1 MNEMMKNV
9 TTQWPGVP
17 DAFVSKFGALC
28 KGALCGWDRLRLR
41 GTLRVLCYAEGMRS
55 YLSCLGIH
63 LKDFQA
69 YAQALTEQVRT
80 RAVEAAAA
88 AGRPYRF
95 LQSSSIDKLT
105 IARQIALKDNL
116 TEGVIA
122 VFAAVEPCTATTIR
136 LDRESGLLTPARE
149 YRKCLHLYHYL
160 LHPIFGLCHVR
171 LQTWFPF
178 EVEVWINGREWLARQ
193 MDQAGLAYVR
203 RGNCFTQIDDLPAA
217 QKLFE
222 RQSYCDWQKRLRALL
237 DQTHPLHRQITRPMP
252 YPHYYWSVNES
263 EFSTDVMFK
272 DADSLE
278 ALYPGW
284 VHHGL
289 RSFSSP
295 DIMRYLGHVVP
306 AASGRVNGHFK
317 DELIS
322 SYQHRRE
329 GVRLKHRVGTNSIK
343 MYDKAGNI
351 LRVESTVNR
360 PQAFKILRPKI
371 GRGKRRP
378 GRPALAWQKMRSA
391 VADLPARANLGR
403 AANARYL
410 SALASTQATTAFGP
424 TVQDICQ
431 PITHRGRRYR
441 GLNPLALPDA
451 TVLEFISRGEYT
463 VQGFRNRDL
472 QAILYR
478 GRPATDKE
486 RRRRTGAVSRKLR
499 LLRAHALIRK
509 VPGRHCYLVTE
520 DGRKKLTALLAARQA
535 DVAQLT
541 KLAA

>member
-1 MNEMMKNV
+1 MKNKPMS
-9 TTQWPGVP
+9 QWPGVP
-17 DAFVSKFGALC
+17 DAFVSKFGVLC

-41 GTLRVLCYAEGMRS
+41 GTLRALCYPEGMRA
-55 YLSCLGIH
+55 YLSTLGVH

-69 YAQALTEQVRT
+69 FAQKLTERVRAT
-80 RAVEAAAA
+80 AIAGAKAAR
-88 AGRPYRF
+88 RPYIF
-95 LQSSSIDKLT
+95 LPSATGDKMPR
-105 IARQIALKDNL
+105 ARELVQMDGL
-116 TEGVIA
+116 TEGLVA
-122 VFAAVEPCTATTIR
+122 VFAAVESCRATTIR
-136 LDRESGLLTPARE
+136 FERETGLLTPARE

-203 RGNCFTQIDDLPAA
+203 RGNCFTQIADLPAA

-222 RQSYCDWQKRLRALL
+222 RQSDCDWQKRMPQLL

-252 YPHYYWSVNES
+252 YLHYYWSVCES
-263 EFSTDVMFK
+263 EYATDVMFK
-272 DADSLE
+272 DPSDLD

-289 RSFSSP
+289 RSFASP

-306 AASGRVNGHFK
+306 ASTGRVNRNFK

-322 SYQHRRE
+322 NYQHRRE
-329 GVRLKHRVGTNSIK
+329 GVRLKHSVGANSIK

-351 LRVESTVNR
+351 LRVENTINR
-360 PQAFKILRPKI
+360 PEAFKILRPKI

-378 GRPALAWQKMRSA
+378 GRPALAWQKMRGA

-403 AANARYL
+403 TANARYL
-410 SALASTQATTAFGP
+410 SALASTEATTAFGP
-424 TVQDICQ
+424 AVQDICQ
-431 PITHRGRRYR
+431 PVTHRGRRYR
-441 GLNPLALPDA
+441 GLNPLAQGDA

-463 VQGFRNRDL
+463 VQGLRNRDL

-478 GRPATDKE
+478 GRPTTDKE

-499 LLRAHALIRK
+499 LLRAHGLIRK
-509 VPGRHCYLVTE
+509 VQGRHCYVVTE
-520 DGRKKLTALLAARQA
+520 DGRTKLTALLAARQA
-535 DVAQLT
+535 DVVQLT

>member
-1 MNEMMKNV
+1 MMK
-9 TTQWPGVP
+9 TTPTQWLGVP
-17 DAFVSKFGALC
+17 DDFVSKFGALC

-41 GTLRVLCYAEGMRS
+41 GTLRALCYPKGMRA
-55 YLSCLGIH
+55 YLSNLGVH

-69 YAQALTEQVRT
+69 FAQKLTEQVRT
-80 RAVEAAAA
+80 RAIADAKA

-95 LQSSSIDKLT
+95 LPSSAIDKLT
-105 IARQIALKDNL
+105 LARQIARQDNL
-116 TEGVIA
+116 TEGLVA

-136 LDRESGLLTPARE
+136 FDRENGLLTPARE

-193 MDQAGLAYVR
+193 LDQAGLAYVR
-203 RGNCFTQIDDLPAA
+203 RGNCFTQIDNLPAA
-217 QKLFE
+217 QKLFD
-222 RQSYCDWQKRLRALL
+222 RQSYCDWQKRMRVLL

-252 YPHYYWSVNES
+252 DPHYYWTVKES
-263 EFSTDVMFK
+263 EYATDVMFNE
-272 DADSLE
+272 ADSLE
-278 ALYPGW
+278 ALYPSW

-306 AASGRVNGHFK
+306 ATSGRVNGHFK

-329 GVRLKHRVGTNSIK
+329 GVRLKHSVGTNSIK

-351 LRVESTVNR
+351 LRVENTVNR
-360 PQAFKILRPKI
+360 PQAFKILRPKV
-371 GRGKRRP
+371 GRSQKRP
-378 GRPALAWQKMRSA
+378 GRPALAWQQMRGA
-391 VADLPARANLGR
+391 VADLPARAKLGR

-410 SALASTQATTAFGP
+410 GALASTEGTTAFGP
-424 TVQDICQ
+424 AVQDLCR
-431 PITHRGRRYR
+431 PLTLRGRRYR
-441 GLNPLALPDA
+441 ALNPFAPSDA

-478 GRPATDKE
+478 GRPTTDKE

-499 LLRAHALIRK
+499 LLRAHGLIRK
-509 VPGRHCYLVTE
+509 VQGRHCYIVTE

>member
-1 MNEMMKNV
+1 MKKPP
-9 TTQWPGVP
+9 TQWLGVP

-41 GTLRVLCYAEGMRS
+41 GTLRSLCYPKGMRS
-55 YLSCLGIH
+55 YLSTLGVH
-63 LKDFQA
+63 LKDFKTF
-69 YAQALTEQVRT
+69 AQELTEKVRQ
-80 RAVEAAAA
+80 RAIEETKA

-95 LQSSSIDKLT
+95 LQSSSTDKLT
-105 IARQIALKDNL
+105 LARQIALQDNI
-116 TEGVIA
+116 TEGLVA
-122 VFAAVEPCTATTIR
+122 VFAAVELCTATTIR
-136 LDRESGLLTPARE
+136 FDRESGLLVPSRE

-193 MDQAGLAYVR
+193 MDQAGLAYMR
-203 RGNCFTQIDDLPAA
+203 RGNCFTHLDDLPAA
-217 QKLFE
+217 QKLFD
-222 RQSYCDWQKRLRALL
+222 RQSHCDWQKLLGKLL
-237 DQTHPLHRQITRPMP
+237 DQTHPLHRHITRPIP
-252 YPHYYWSVNES
+252 DQHYYWTVCES
-263 EFSTDVMFK
+263 EYATDVMFQ
-272 DADSLE
+272 DPDSLA

-289 RSFSSP
+289 RSFASP
-295 DIMRYLGHVVP
+295 DIMRYLGHVIP
-306 AASGRVNGHFK
+306 ASTGRVNGHFK

-343 MYDKAGNI
+343 MYDKADSV
-351 LRVESTVNR
+351 LRVESTINR
-360 PQAFKILRPKI
+360 PQAFKILRPKC
-371 GRGKRRP
+371 GSDHPRGGLP
-378 GRPALAWQKMRSA
+378 VLAWQQMRGS
-391 VADLPARANLGR
+391 VADLPARAKLGQ
-403 AANARYL
+403 ASNARYL
-410 SALASTQATTAFGP
+410 SALASTQTTTPFGP
-424 TVQDICQ
+424 TLQDICR
-431 PITHRGRRYR
+431 PITVRGRRYR
-441 GLNPLALPDA
+441 ALNPLAACDA
-451 TVLEFISRGEYT
+451 TVLEFISRGEFT

-478 GRPATDKE
+478 GRPTTDKE
-486 RRRRTGAVSRKLR
+486 RRRRTGAVSRRMR
-499 LLRAHALIRK
+499 LLRAHGLIRK
-509 VPGRHCYLVTE
+509 VQGRHCYVVTE